1 VIVARSVEEIALE
14 GPLAASVGVFDGVH
28 RGHRA
33 VFDALRAEAARLG
46 AASLVVTFD
55 PHPLAVLRPAAAPKL
70 LTTPAERIRLIGDA
84 GPDAVLV
91 HRFDRETAGLS
102 AAAFLERVVPPRA
115 RLQALVIGH
124 DFRMGKDRSGG
135 FEELR
140 ALGGERGFQVVR
152 VGPSLEEREP
162 ISSSR
167 IRTAIEEGRVGDA
180 ARLLG
185 HDYVV
190 EGTVVQG
197 RGVGRT
203 LEVPTANVDVGD
215 ERKLLP
221 GHGVYAAVVR
231 ILDRPGEPRPAVVNH
246 GVRPTFGGGD
256 PALEVHLL
264 GFDGDLRGA
273 RLAVELVERIRE
285 ERTFARPEDLVR
297 RIGEDVEEARRILR
311 DRGRVSA
318 LAPPGGLC

>member
-1 VIVARSVEEIALE
+1 VIVARNVDELPFE
-14 GPLAASVGVFDGVH
+14 GPLAVSVGVFDGVH

-33 VFDALRAEAARLG
+33 VFDALRAEAGRLG

-55 PHPLAVLRPAAAPKL
+55 PHPLAVLRPEAAPKL
-70 LTTPAERIRLIGDA
+70 LTTPGERVHLIA
-84 GPDAVLV
+84 GSAPDAVLV
-91 HRFDRETAGLS
+91 HRFDRATAGLS
-102 AAAFLERVVPPRA
+102 PAAFLERIVPRA
-115 RLQALVIGH
+115 ARLAALVIGH

-140 ALGGERGFQVVR
+140 TLGAERGFLVIR
-152 VGPSLEEREP
+152 VGPGLEAGEP

-167 IRTAIEEGRVGDA
+167 IRAALEEGRVGDA

-190 EGTVVQG
+190 EGTVVRG
-197 RGVGRT
+197 RGIGRT
-203 LEVPTANVDVGD
+203 LQVPTANVDVGD

-221 GHGVYAAVVR
+221 GFGVYAAVVR
-231 ILDRPGEPRPAVVNH
+231 TLDRPGEPRPAVVNH
-246 GVRPTFGGGD
+246 GVRPTFGGGE
-256 PALEVHLL
+256 PALEVHLP
-264 GFDGDLRGA
+264 GFDGELRGS
-273 RLAVELVERIRE
+273 RLSVELVERIRE

-297 RIGEDVEEARRILR
+297 RIGEDVEEARRILAER
-311 DRGRVSA
+311 AKVSA